1 MSIKYTTWI
10 WVTTMSV
17 FSKSSKIIA
26 SVSLIALVS
35 LSQLANAQ
43 ISKYDSMYFPTTQ
56 SLEGSR
62 SAPLFYDVLNIS
74 FDAKGASKPKYFVD
88 LKKAYAR
95 PINAELTLGADIEIA
110 VSQTDFSG
118 TDSVSDLQAL
128 HTNTLKRL
136 NLQSLD
142 TQTLAINPI
151 LANNPDLFAP
161 LEIAAQYE

>member
-1 MSIKYTTWI
+1 
-10 WVTTMSV
+10 MSV
-17 FSKSSKIIA
+17 LTKSSRIIA

-62 SAPLFYDVLNIS
+62 SAPVFYDVLNIS
-74 FDAKGASKPKYFVD
+74 FDAKGTSKPKYFVD
-88 LKKAYAR
+88 LKKAYAK
-95 PINAELTLGADIEIA
+95 PINAELTLGADIEIDI
-110 VSQTDFSG
+110 SQIDFSS

-142 TQTLAINPI
+142 IQTVASNPI

-161 LEIAAQYE
+161 IEIAAQYK